1 MHEPIIID
9 GHTLREVFAE
19 MQDFYCRHSDWKV
32 IREMQITAI
41 EKSDTDEVKV
51 SGEGELCG
59 HTLEAQI
66 NHIIEFYNNNA
77 TTTEPFTFEGLTG
90 DEDYCEATIKGY
102 IGTPSE
108 ELTVTLIAIK
118 NR

>member
-1 MHEPIIID
+1 MTTATIALADITD
-9 GHTLREVFAE
+9 TTHTVTEIYDY
-19 MQDFYCRHSDWKV
+19 QDVHASKP
-32 IREMQITAI
+32 
-41 EKSDTDEVKV
+41 VKP
-51 SGEGELCG
+51 CG

-90 DEDYCEATIKGY
+90 DEDYCEATIKGH

-108 ELTVTLIAIK
+108 ELTITLIAIK